1 MPGFPVD
8 VPQVNE
14 GEAQVAGDTDQVKV
28 GVRLR
33 TTVEAE
39 VVADVDVV
47 VVGGGTAGAVAAV
60 AAARNGARV
69 LLVERR
75 GYLGGMM
82 TGGNVGLTKYVHHED
97 EAERHHELID
107 QLAREPSAAQIVGGI
122 PLEIT
127 ERLVRKKAALGTHG
141 TGGSY
146 VFTGAEEF
154 KLELLDLMEEAGV
167 ELLLH
172 SLLVDVVKVGD
183 RVRGVVVENKAGR
196 QVLGTRVCVDA
207 TGDGDLAARAG
218 VPFVIGVA
226 EGDLGARQGIPLG
239 SLQGMGVMFR
249 VGNMDMARCLEFLRA
264 HPQYFAEQSIGKMNM
279 DQVQAAYERRE
290 AAVFYVKGLAGSQP
304 GRTAEN
310 RTIQFYNTPLPG
322 VFTCCCPVALGN
334 GLVPADLTRAELTM
348 ARLVHAWVQE
358 MREHLP
364 GCEDAYLLDCPE
376 IGVRETRHVRG
387 EYVLDIHD
395 VLRGREFEDS
405 IGRGSHAIDISPLP
419 QELADVDLGS
429 GWSFTIPYR
438 SLVAAS
444 VDNVLLAGRCV
455 SCTHEASGC
464 VRPSVQCMVT
474 GEGAGTA
481 AAMCAAA
488 GVLPR
493 SLDPGKLRRRLEEQ
507 SVVL

>member
-1 MPGFPVD
+1 MNTD
-8 VPQVNE
+8 
-14 GEAQVAGDTDQVKV
+14 ADQVRV
-28 GVRLR
+28 GARLR
-33 TTVEAE
+33 TRVEAE

-47 VVGGGTAGAVAAV
+47 VAGGGTAGAVAAI

-82 TGGNVGLTKYVHHED
+82 TGGNVGLTKYVRHEE
-97 EAERHHELID
+97 EAERHHEMIGR
-107 QLAREPSAAQIVGGI
+107 LACEPAAAQIVGGI

-127 ERLVRKKAALGTHG
+127 ERLVRKSAALGTHG

-146 VFTGAEEF
+146 VFTAAEDF
-154 KLELLDLMEEAGV
+154 KLELLDMMEEAGV

-172 SLLVDVVKVGD
+172 SMLVDVVKQGD
-183 RVRGVVVENKAGR
+183 RVRGVVVENKSGR
-196 QVLGTRVCVDA
+196 QVLGARICVDA

-226 EGDLGARQGIPLG
+226 EGDLGAQQGIPLG
-239 SLQGMGVMFR
+239 SLQPMGVMFR
-249 VGNMDMARCLEFLRA
+249 VGNMDMARCLAFLRA
-264 HPQYFAEQSIGKMNM
+264 HPQFFAVQGTGKMDL
-279 DQVQAAYERRE
+279 DQVQEAFDKGE

-322 VFTCCCPVALGN
+322 VFTCCCPTVGGN
-334 GLVPADLTRAELTM
+334 GLNAKDLTRAELTM

-358 MREHLP
+358 MRQHIP
-364 GCEDAYLLDCPE
+364 GCEEAYLLDCPE
-376 IGVRETRHVRG
+376 IGVRETRHCRG
-387 EYVLDIHD
+387 EYVLNIHD
-395 VLRGREFEDS
+395 VLSGRDFEDS
-405 IGRGSHAIDISPLP
+405 IGRGSHAIDVSPVP
-419 QELADVDLGS
+419 EELAEVELGS
-429 GWSFTIPYR
+429 GWSFSIPYR
-438 SLVAAS
+438 SLVATG

-474 GEGAGTA
+474 GEAAGTA
-481 AAMCAAA
+481 AAMCAADDT
-488 GVLPR
+488 LPR
-493 SLDPGKLRRRLEEQ
+493 SLEPGTLRRRLEDQ
-507 SVVL
+507 AVVL